1 VLHQINISIHVLS
14 GLIAIIMGIIAY
26 ASVKGGT
33 THRKYG
39 RWFLGF
45 IGTTIATAALG
56 VLIFRDR
63 PFLTVVTVQAAYMA
77 YTGFRVL
84 KLKERPFQWMDV
96 LVLVG
101 IILLVV
107 NFFYKLQSANI
118 VWNQRVIWYILS
130 YLCLILA
137 FDLLRVLW
145 PSLIKYPKF
154 WLYDHV
160 FRMTGAF
167 TALVSAGVGTV
178 MCGWEPW
185 SQIVPAILATWWV
198 IFCLV
203 WFPRRHKVI
212 SERNEDP

>member
-1 VLHQINISIHVLS
+1 
-14 GLIAIIMGIIAY
+14 MGIVVY

-45 IGTTIATAALG
+45 ISITITTAALG
-56 VLIFRDR
+56 VLVFRDR

-84 KLKERPFQWMDV
+84 KLKGARFQLMDIFV
-96 LVLVG
+96 LIGV
-101 IILLVV
+101 ILLVS
-107 NFFYKLQSANI
+107 NFFLKLQSANI
-118 VWNQRVIWYILS
+118 VWNQQVVWYLLI

-137 FDLLRVLW
+137 FDVLRVIW
-145 PSLIKYPKF
+145 PNLVKQPRF

-160 FRMTGAF
+160 FRMTSAFGA
-167 TALVSAGVGTV
+167 LISAGVGTV
-178 MCGWEPW
+178 MSDLGPW
-185 SQIVPAILATWWV
+185 SQTGSAMVATWWL

-203 WFPRRHKVI
+203 WFPRRVPK
-212 SERNEDP
+212 NA

>member
-1 VLHQINISIHVLS
+1 
-14 GLIAIIMGIIAY
+14 MGIIAY
-26 ASVKGGT
+26 ASVKGET

-39 RWFLGF
+39 RWFLGC
-45 IGTTIATAALG
+45 ISITIFTAALG

-84 KLKERPFQWMDV
+84 KLKDRSFQWMDI

-101 IILLVV
+101 VLLLVG
-107 NFFYKLQSANI
+107 NFFLKLQSANI
-118 VWNQRVIWYILS
+118 VWNQRVIWYILF
-130 YLCLILA
+130 YLCMILA
-137 FDLLRVLW
+137 FDLLRIIW
-145 PSLIKYPKF
+145 PGLIKHPKF
-154 WLYDHV
+154 WLYDHI

-178 MCGWEPW
+178 MSGWEPW

-203 WFPRRHKVI
+203 WFPRRMSKEA
-212 SERNEDP
+212 SPKSD